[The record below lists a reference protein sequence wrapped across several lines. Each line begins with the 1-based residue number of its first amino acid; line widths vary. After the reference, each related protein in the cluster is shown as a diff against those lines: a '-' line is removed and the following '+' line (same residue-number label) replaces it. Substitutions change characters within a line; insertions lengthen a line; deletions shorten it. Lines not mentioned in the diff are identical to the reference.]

1 MSVRTS
7 LADRARS
14 RSSLVLFWTA
24 LFVFSILLQSIV
36 AATPRGVLAAGDCDS
51 FAIFTTDA
59 AGNTNNQN
67 HYDSKPE
74 VFLNGGPT
82 SAGGGLE
89 AGTVI
94 YYQVQEPDGTPL
106 MEIRSTV
113 IGADGTFR
121 VQLYPFDTTSN
132 SGGEYKVVASTQADL
147 GEGGCTKSD
156 NFKVAGPGSLTIVKD
171 VDGGPTD
178 FSGTFH
184 VTADCGAAG
193 TFHRDIVFPDPGEV
207 TISGIDAKAEC
218 HITEGSLPDA
228 PDGFHWGDPTFS
240 DSTVTIESGKTATV
254 TVTNHLEVT
263 SAPGFTVD
271 KGVSLS
277 ADGPFVASLDTTAG
291 TTVHYR
297 ITITNTGN
305 VELTGVTLTDNTFD
319 LVAKGC
325 VIPTTLAVG
334 AHYDCNYDA
343 VAASGTTTN
352 IATGDTAETDSD
364 TGTAT
369 VVATT
374 PETPSLTIAK
384 SNDAPIQSG
393 LPTAAEGA
401 TVTFTLAYAATATA
415 HNAVITDTL
424 PNGLTYVA
432 GSASSDAQFTFQG
445 YDSGTRT
452 LTWTA
457 ASVTGTGSVTYQA
470 TVDAGAAGL
479 AQPLENVA
487 TIKSDETAEDT
498 DTSDVFVSA
507 PPLGET
513 SPPGGGVGGQTA
525 PPTDIQVGGS
535 NAGAGSS
542 LPLILVLLSILVAVV
557 LVVTPTPSFLRRRD
571 PR

>member
-7 LADRARS
+7 LEDRARS
-14 RSSLVLFWTA
+14 RNSLVLFWAA
-24 LFVFSILLQSIV
+24 LFVFSILLQSVV
-36 AATPRGVLAAGDCDS
+36 AASPRGVLAAGDCDS

-67 HYDSKPE
+67 QYDSKPE

-82 SAGGGLE
+82 SAGGGLTP
-89 AGTVI
+89 GTVI

-113 IGADGTFR
+113 IDPDGKFR

-132 SGGEYKVVASTQADL
+132 SGGEYKVVASTDAQLSAS
-147 GEGGCTKSD
+147 GCTKSD
-156 NFKVAGPGSLTIVKD
+156 NFKVAGPGSLKIVKK
-171 VDGGPTD
+171 VEGGD
-178 FSGTFH
+178 ASGTFK
-184 VTADCGAAG
+184 VTANCGDAG
-193 TFHRDIVFPDPGEV
+193 TFNRDIVFPNPGEV
-207 TISGIDAKAEC
+207 TINGIDNKAEC
-218 HITEGSLPDA
+218 HITEGPLPDA

-240 DSTVTIESGKTATV
+240 DSTVTIETDKTVTV

-263 SAPGFTVD
+263 PAPAFTIT

-277 ADGPFVASLDTTAG
+277 ADGPFNAHLDTTAG

-297 ITITNTGN
+297 ITLTNTGN

-334 AHYDCNYDA
+334 AHFDCNYDA
-343 VAASGTTTN
+343 VAALGTTTN
-352 IATGDTAETDSD
+352 IATGDTAETESG

-369 VVATT
+369 VVATAT
-374 PETPSLTIAK
+374 PAPTLTISK
-384 SNDAPIQSG
+384 SNNAPLAGG

-401 TVTFTLAYAATATA
+401 TVTFTLAYMATGTA
-415 HNAVITDTL
+415 HNAVITDKL
-424 PNGLTYVA
+424 PNGLTYVT
-432 GSASSDAQFTFQG
+432 GSASSDSSFTFSG
-445 YDSGTRT
+445 YDAGTRT

-457 ASVTGTGSVTYQA
+457 ASVSANGSVTYQA
-470 TVDAGAAGL
+470 TVDAGAASL

-487 TIKSDETAEDT
+487 AIKSDETDVSNS
-498 DTSDVFVSA
+498 TSHVFVSA

-513 SPPGGGVGGQTA
+513 SQPGGNTA
-525 PPTDIQVGGS
+525 PPTDVATDVAPAQPGP
-535 NAGAGSS
+535 S
-542 LPLILVLLSILVAVV
+542 LALILALLAVLAAVILA
-557 LVVTPTPSFLRRRD
+557 VTPTPAFLRRRD
-571 PR
+571 RS